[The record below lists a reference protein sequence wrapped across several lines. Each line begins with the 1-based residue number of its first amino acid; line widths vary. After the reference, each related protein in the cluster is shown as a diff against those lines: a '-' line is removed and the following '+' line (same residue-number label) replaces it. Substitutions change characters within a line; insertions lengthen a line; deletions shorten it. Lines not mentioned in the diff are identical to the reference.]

1 MQFEP
6 LPPQGR
12 VVEEGQAPLEV
23 PEPGAARQA
32 PLCPRA
38 GQLRGAG
45 EGTGRKRQAV
55 PGAGE
60 RVFALGHGGVD
71 GGRRGKNFILPRP
84 RFRRVEEVVAELRNQ
99 VAGRKDGEPESFDES
114 LKKAALADLAEYAGE
129 AVSAVERHRAGSG
142 VHSWREGDLFTCMG
156 WTRAQYPYH
165 REAEKRGARWETF
178 GVERKMTPAASDTVS
193 RLAATLGSFKE
204 GRDTLERLGLGR
216 LSVSKVR
223 AETLASGLVAL
234 EAQKAAP
241 WNKRTYTAKQRKVPK
256 GGRRVPRTLVILVDG
271 TCVPA
276 TRADTRG
283 RKGKN
288 GGEAGS
294 RQLRI
299 VVLFE
304 YEALDAEGHP
314 VPLPGSFSYAVLL
327 CNALELKG
335 FVKKLGEA
343 RGARTALRMECGAD
357 GEEALE
363 TLLTEAFPKAVFFN
377 DFMHA
382 ASYLSTACHAPGIPN
397 PDKEFKT
404 CKGIMKRHG
413 AGSAMDRLKRLQG
426 EELKASPEA
435 SAALD
440 YLDKRRTHMNY
451 GWLRK
456 NGYYIGTSHVEAAAR
471 LLVARRCKQAGMHWR
486 VENAARVCALLAS
499 YRSSPNPAA

>member
-1 MQFEP
+1 
-6 LPPQGR
+6 
-12 VVEEGQAPLEV
+12 VA
-23 PEPGAARQA
+23 
-32 PLCPRA
+32 
-38 GQLRGAG
+38 QLR
-45 EGTGRKRQAV
+45 
-55 PGAGE
+55 
-60 RVFALGHGGVD
+60 D
-71 GGRRGKNFILPRP
+71 
-84 RFRRVEEVVAELRNQ
+84 Q
-99 VAGRKDGEPESFDES
+99 VAGRQAGKPEAFDEA
-114 LKKAALADLAEYAGE
+114 LKQAALADAAEYAGE
-129 AVSAVERHRAGSG
+129 AVSAVERHRAGPG

-156 WTRAQYPYH
+156 WTRAQYPYY
-165 REAEKRGARWETF
+165 REAEKRGARWEAF
-178 GVERKMTPAASDTVS
+178 GVERKMTPVASDTVS

-204 GRDTLERLGLGR
+204 GRDTLERLGLGQ

-223 AETLASGLVAL
+223 AETLASGLAAL

-241 WNKRTYTAKQRKVPK
+241 WNKRTYTAKQRKLPK

-276 TRADTRG
+276 TRADTRD

-288 GGEAGS
+288 GGEAGA
-294 RQLRI
+294 RQLRV

-343 RGARTALRMECGAD
+343 RGARSALRVQCGAD

-363 TLLTEAFPKAVFFN
+363 SILTDAFPRAVFFN

-382 ASYLSTACHAPGIPN
+382 ASYLSTACHAPGIPD

-404 CKGIMKRHG
+404 CRGIMKRHG
-413 AGSAMDRLKRLQG
+413 AGAAVDRLKRLYADP
-426 EELKASPEA
+426 LKTSPEA
-435 SAALD
+435 SSALD
-440 YLDKRRTHMNY
+440 YLEKRRGHMNY
-451 GWLRK
+451 GWLRQ
-456 NGYYIGTSHVEAAAR
+456 NGYYIGTAHVEAAAR

-499 YRSSPNPAA
+499 IRSTPAA